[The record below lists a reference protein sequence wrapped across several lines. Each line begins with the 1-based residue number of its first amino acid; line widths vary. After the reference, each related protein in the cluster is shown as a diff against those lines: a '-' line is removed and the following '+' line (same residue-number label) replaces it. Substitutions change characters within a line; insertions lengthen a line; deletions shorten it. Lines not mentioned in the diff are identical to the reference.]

1 MSLRLLFSGAL
12 RAPPRSI
19 TALPRK
25 PCIQLQIHSFSSIR
39 RTLLQSRIALAHSAS
54 SPIPPTR
61 RHVPWPQPCF
71 RRNASFFPWSKATS
85 TPSPDTVVEIARL
98 EAEVNADPNDLSK
111 HIALFK
117 AMVGTKTKA
126 GYDLVMSRW
135 ERMCEFNPTS
145 PLLQSDEAF
154 GIYLEALINS
164 GLQSSVDLAV
174 RRRESLLAALPA
186 DAATPATEM
195 AAASTSLP
203 SSDTT
208 HANVSNVA
216 IDSVVSSPNSF
227 EPSAPQSRSQK
238 VAAQLLAR
246 RTDPTLAGTDASS
259 IPSSNP
265 GMANLAAVLGK
276 GAGVSGNPIHVTI
289 SEPKGSLVLRLV
301 RFLVL
306 TAMGG
311 FFILVILSVLL
322 ENSGLMKTGPRTPE
336 FEPLQ
341 QKSVRFSDV
350 HGIDEAKQEL
360 ADVVTFLKDPTAFAS
375 LGGKLPKG
383 ILLTGPPGTGK
394 TMLARAI
401 AGEAGVPFFFS
412 SGSEFEEMFVGV
424 GAKRV
429 RELFAA
435 ARKKQPAIIFIDEL
449 DAVGGKRS
457 QRDQHYMKQTLN
469 QLLVEM
475 DGFLQTEGVIVVAA
489 TNFPQSLDPALTR
502 PGRFD
507 RHIAVP
513 LPDVRGRIQLLKHF
527 MKDVISSQTVD
538 PMILA
543 RGTPGFSGAELQNM
557 VNLAAIQAAKEGF
570 KEVTLKHF
578 EWAKDRI
585 VMGAERKSA
594 YIDDKNKLLTAY
606 HEGGHALAALYTK
619 GAMPLHKVTC
629 VPRGHALGITSQLPE
644 NDMFSITQTEY
655 KAMIDVCMGGRVAET
670 LIYGEGGL
678 TSGCSSDLQK
688 ATRTAT
694 QMVKNFGFSDR
705 VGPVFYNDQNGPVSP
720 ATSEKIDSEILNL
733 LQQGES
739 RVAKL
744 LEEKKGELHRLAH
757 ALVEHETLSADEVRK
772 VIKGE
777 PIRNLQE
784 KLSEEPVTENAT
796 EPLPALS

>member
-1 MSLRLLFSGAL
+1 MFKLGLVCIRLRVVPLRPLSTRSLLLHRPTL
-12 RAPPRSI
+12 
-19 TALPRK
+19 
-25 PCIQLQIHSFSSIR
+25 R
-39 RTLLQSRIALAHSAS
+39 RT
-54 SPIPPTR
+54 
-61 RHVPWPQPCF
+61 
-71 RRNASFFPWSKATS
+71 ASFFPWSSPPSLDTAVHIATLEARAN
-85 TPSPDTVVEIARL
+85 THPDDIPNQLAFLNALIATRTKEGYDTVV
-98 EAEVNADPNDLSK
+98 D
-111 HIALFK
+111 
-117 AMVGTKTKA
+117 
-126 GYDLVMSRW
+126 RW
-135 ERMCEFNPTS
+135 EHTSERNPSS
-145 PLLQSDEAF
+145 PLLRSDPAF
-154 GIYLEALINS
+154 EIYLDALASS
-164 GLQSSVDLAV
+164 GREPSIDLAV
-174 RRRESLLAALPA
+174 RKRQSIL
-186 DAATPATEM
+186 D
-195 AAASTSLP
+195 SLP
-203 SSDTT
+203 PLSNTT
-208 HANVSNVA
+208 P
-216 IDSVVSSPNSF
+216 SSP
-227 EPSAPQSRSQK
+227 PDPTPQSRSAK
-238 VAAQLLAR
+238 IAAELLAR
-246 RTDPTLAGTDASS
+246 RANAPSETTQDPS
-259 IPSSNP
+259 PPNP
-265 GMANLAAVLGK
+265 AIAHLAAALGK
-276 GAGVSGNPIHVTI
+276 GAGVSGNPIHVTL
-289 SEPKGSLVLRLV
+289 SEPKGSLTIRIV
-301 RFLVL
+301 RFIVL
-306 TAMGG
+306 TGLSG
-311 FFILVILSVLL
+311 FFMLVILSVLL
-322 ENSGLMKTGPRTPE
+322 ENSGLLKAGGRTTE

-341 QKSVRFSDV
+341 QKPVKFSDV
-350 HGIDEAKQEL
+350 HGIDEVKQEL
-360 ADVVTFLKDPTAFAS
+360 ADVVIFLKDPTAFAS

-429 RELFAA
+429 RDLFAA

-475 DGFLQTEGVIVVAA
+475 DGFLQTEGVIVIAA

-507 RHIAVP
+507 RLIAVP
-513 LPDVRGRIQLLKHF
+513 LPDIRGRVQLLSHF
-527 MKDVISSQTVD
+527 MKEVIASNAVD

-606 HEGGHALAALYTK
+606 HEGGHALTALYTQ

-644 NDMFSITQTEY
+644 GDMFSISQSEY

-678 TSGCSSDLQK
+678 TSGCASDLQK
-688 ATRTAT
+688 ATNTAT
-694 QMVKNFGFSDR
+694 QMVKNFGFSGK
-705 VGPVFYNDQNGPVSP
+705 VGPVFYSDQNGPVSGQ
-720 ATSEKIDSEILNL
+720 TSERIDSEILSL
-733 LQQGES
+733 LQQGER
-739 RVAKL
+739 RVTVL
-744 LEEKKGELHRLAH
+744 LEEKKEELHRLAR
-757 ALVEHETLSADEVRK
+757 ALMEHETLTADEVRK

-777 PIRNLQE
+777 PIRDLQE
-784 KLSEEPVTENAT
+784 KLSVETIPTAVA
-796 EPLPALS
+796 

>member
-1 MSLRLLFSGAL
+1 MSLLLL
-12 RAPPRSI
+12 RS
-19 TALPRK
+19 TALIQHTPHRLFPWPK
-25 PCIQLQIHSFSSIR
+25 PVFR
-39 RTLLQSRIALAHSAS
+39 RT
-54 SPIPPTR
+54 
-61 RHVPWPQPCF
+61 
-71 RRNASFFPWSKATS
+71 ASFFPWSRHPAPP
-85 TPSPDTVVEIARL
+85 PSLDTAAQIAAL
-98 EAEVNADPNDLSK
+98 EVQANADPNDLQK
-111 HIALFK
+111 QLAFFK
-117 AMVGTKTKA
+117 ALAATRTKE
-126 GYDLVMSRW
+126 GYDTVIDRW
-135 ERMCEFNPTS
+135 QHSSESTPNS
-145 PLLQSDEAF
+145 PLLHSDEAF
-154 GIYLEALINS
+154 EIYLDALASS
-164 GLQSSVDLAV
+164 GREPAIDLAV
-174 RRRESLLAALPA
+174 RKRQSLLDSLPA
-186 DAATPATEM
+186 
-195 AAASTSLP
+195 STTSPPL
-203 SSDTT
+203 SDTIPT
-208 HANVSNVA
+208 NQ
-216 IDSVVSSPNSF
+216 PNSPDPT
-227 EPSAPQSRSQK
+227 PSEQSTPLSRSEK
-238 VAAQLLAR
+238 IAAELLAR
-246 RTDPTLAGTDASS
+246 RANPTSTTQDPS
-259 IPSSNP
+259 PPNP
-265 GMANLAAVLGK
+265 AIANLAAAFGK
-276 GAGVSGNPIHVTI
+276 GAGVSGNPIYVTL
-289 SEPKGSLVLRLV
+289 SERDQGSLTIRVV
-301 RFLVL
+301 RFVVL
-306 TAMGG
+306 AGLGG
-311 FFILVILSVLL
+311 FFMLVILSVLL
-322 ENSGLMKTGPRTPE
+322 ENSGLLKAGGRTAE

-341 QKSVRFSDV
+341 QKSVKFSDV
-350 HGIDEAKQEL
+350 HGIDEEL

-429 RELFAA
+429 RDLFAA

-475 DGFLQTEGVIVVAA
+475 DGFLQTEGVIVIAA

-513 LPDVRGRIQLLKHF
+513 LPDVRGRIQLLIHF
-527 MKDVISSQTVD
+527 MKDVVASNAVD

-594 YIDDKNKLLTAY
+594 YIDEKNKLLTAY
-606 HEGGHALAALYTK
+606 HEGGHALTALYTE

-644 NDMFSITQTEY
+644 GDMYSISQNEY

-670 LIYGEGGL
+670 LIYGEGGQ

-688 ATRTAT
+688 ATHTAT
-694 QMVKNFGFSDR
+694 QMVKVGTLICLSAVGDKGIAQNFGFSGK
-705 VGPVFYNDQNGPVSP
+705 VGPVFYSDQNGPVSP
-720 ATSEKIDSEILNL
+720 QTSARIDSEILNL
-733 LQQGES
+733 LQQGEH
-739 RVAKL
+739 RVIKL
-744 LEEKKGELHRLAH
+744 LEEKKEELHRLAR
-757 ALVEHETLSADEVRK
+757 ALVEHETLTADEVKR

-777 PIRNLQE
+777 PIRNLEE
-784 KLSEEPVTENAT
+784 KLYEGSTEEQVGSA
-796 EPLPALS
+796 

>member
-1 MSLRLLFSGAL
+1 MFPGRNRVSAAMR
-12 RAPPRSI
+12 P
-19 TALPRK
+19 
-25 PCIQLQIHSFSSIR
+25 SFR
-39 RTLLQSRIALAHSAS
+39 
-54 SPIPPTR
+54 
-61 RHVPWPQPCF
+61 
-71 RRNASFFPWSKATS
+71 
-85 TPSPDTVVEIARL
+85 DTVAEIARL

-135 ERMCEFNPTS
+135 ERMCEF
-145 PLLQSDEAF
+145 SDEAF
-154 GIYLEALINS
+154 GIYLDALINS

-195 AAASTSLP
+195 AAASTTLP

-208 HANVSNVA
+208 RANVSSVA
-216 IDSVVSSPNSF
+216 TDSVASSPNSL
-227 EPSAPQSRSQK
+227 ETSAPQSRSQK
-238 VAAQLLAR
+238 VAADVLAR
-246 RTDPTLAGTDASS
+246 RTDPTVAGADASS

-265 GMANLAAVLGK
+265 GAANLAAALGK

-350 HGIDEAKQEL
+350 HGIDEVKQEL

-527 MKDVISSQTVD
+527 MKDVTSSQMVD

-578 EWAKDRI
+578 EWAKVTALFRFMRSQVDLIAGQDRI

-606 HEGGHALAALYTK
+606 HEGGHALAALYTE

-644 NDMFSITQTEY
+644 NDMFSITQKEY

-705 VGPVFYNDQNGPVSP
+705 VGPVYYNDQNGPVSP

-784 KLSEEPVTENAT
+784 KLSEEPVAEKAT
-796 EPLPALS
+796 EALSAL

>member
-1 MSLRLLFSGAL
+1 ML
-12 RAPPRSI
+12 RA
-19 TALPRK
+19 ACLCVK
-25 PCIQLQIHSFSSIR
+25 GPCLR
-39 RTLLQSRIALAHSAS
+39 RTLVLPRL
-54 SPIPPTR
+54 IPQ
-61 RHVPWPQPCF
+61 RHLPWPQP
-71 RRNASFFPWSKATS
+71 RLRSSASFFPWSRS
-85 TPSPDTVVEIARL
+85 PPSLDTAAEIAAL
-98 EAEVNADPNDLSK
+98 EAHANADPNDLSK
-111 HIALFK
+111 HLAFFK
-117 AMVGTKTKA
+117 ALVATHTKE
-126 GYDLVMSRW
+126 GYHTVIDRW
-135 ERMCEFNPTS
+135 EHTYERNPSS
-145 PLLQSDEAF
+145 PLLHSDAAF
-154 GIYLEALINS
+154 EIYLDALA
-164 GLQSSVDLAV
+164 SVGREPSIDLAV
-174 RRRESLLAALPA
+174 RKRQSLLDSLPA
-186 DAATPATEM
+186 SATSPPLASSPDTNDLKLPDPAPSE
-195 AAASTSLP
+195 P
-203 SSDTT
+203 SS
-208 HANVSNVA
+208 
-216 IDSVVSSPNSF
+216 F
-227 EPSAPQSRSQK
+227 QSRSEK
-238 VAAQLLAR
+238 VAAELLAR
-246 RTDPTLAGTDASS
+246 RANPTTQDPS
-259 IPSSNP
+259 PSNP
-265 GMANLAAVLGK
+265 TIADLAAALSK
-276 GAGVSGNPIHVTI
+276 GAGVSGNPIHVTL
-289 SEPKGSLVLRLV
+289 SEPKGSLTIRVV
-301 RFLVL
+301 RFVVL
-306 TAMGG
+306 AGLGG
-311 FFILVILSVLL
+311 FFMLVVLSVLL
-322 ENSGLMKTGPRTPE
+322 ENSGLLKAGGRTTE

-341 QKSVRFSDV
+341 QKPVKFSDV

-429 RELFAA
+429 RDLFAA

-475 DGFLQTEGVIVVAA
+475 DGFLQTEGVIVIAA

-513 LPDVRGRIQLLKHF
+513 LPDIRGRIQLLIHF
-527 MKDVISSQTVD
+527 MKDVIASNAVD

-557 VNLAAIQAAKEGF
+557 VKWVILLFTSKGPLTESYSLAAIQAAKEGF

-594 YIDDKNKLLTAY
+594 YIDEKNKLLTAY
-606 HEGGHALAALYTK
+606 HEGGHALTALYTK

-644 NDMFSITQTEY
+644 GDMFSISQSEY

-688 ATRTAT
+688 ATHTAT
-694 QMVKNFGFSDR
+694 QMVKVRSFTCCGAANDQDLAQNFGFSGR
-705 VGPVFYNDQNGPVSP
+705 VGPVFYSDQNGPVSP
-720 ATSEKIDSEILNL
+720 QTSERIDSEILNL

-739 RVAKL
+739 RVTKL
-744 LEEKKGELHRLAH
+744 LEEKKEELHRLAR
-757 ALVEHETLSADEVRK
+757 ALMEHETLTADEVRK

-784 KLSEEPVTENAT
+784 KLSEETIPDRVTEQVQGSGDAR
-796 EPLPALS
+796 

>member
-19 TALPRK
+19 TTLPRK
-25 PCIQLQIHSFSSIR
+25 PCIQVQIHSFPSLQ
-39 RTLLQSRIALAHSAS
+39 RTVLQSRIALAHSAS
-54 SPIPPTR
+54 SPISPTR
-61 RHVPWPQPCF
+61 RHVLWPQTCT
-71 RRNASFFPWSKATS
+71 RRNASFFPWSKPTS
-85 TPSPDTVVEIARL
+85 IPSPDTVAEIARL

-111 HIALFK
+111 HISLFR

-145 PLLQSDEAF
+145 SLLQSDEAF
-154 GIYLEALINS
+154 EIYLDALINS
-164 GLQSSVDLAV
+164 GLQSSIDLAV

-186 DAATPATEM
+186 GAASPTSEVAV
-195 AAASTSLP
+195 ASTSLP

-208 HANVSNVA
+208 RANVSNVA
-216 IDSVVSSPNSF
+216 TDSIVSSPNLP
-227 EPSAPQSRSQK
+227 EPPVPQSSSQK
-238 VAAQLLAR
+238 VAADLLSR
-246 RTDPTLAGTDASS
+246 RTDPTLARADAPS
-259 IPSSNP
+259 ITGSNP
-265 GMANLAAVLGK
+265 GMANLAAALGK

-350 HGIDEAKQEL
+350 HGIDEVKQEL

-527 MKDVISSQTVD
+527 MKDVTSSQTVD

-606 HEGGHALAALYTK
+606 HEGGHALAALYTE

-644 NDMFSITQTEY
+644 NDMFSITQKEY

-784 KLSEEPVTENAT
+784 KLSEELVPESAT